1 MRRAIITVSV
11 TLLAAVM
18 SIVALVVD
26 IGSPQSASVGDLR
39 PDNASLAPSEASG
52 DESAAAFEPSQPL
65 VDRDPAVPERVVA
78 DYIPLVECGDEET
91 VAKRLRERGIREV
104 TKVYSLLFDSL
115 DLVQHERNAL
125 LSLLVDVRV
134 AETHTDCK
142 QGRKIDPQVRSDQ
155 IAAIIGDTKL
165 EQFLSLEQHLG
176 SYAEVAFV
184 NCVLEKHDRPMTD
197 AERNKVLQLVIGI
210 WERELALPR
219 ADAARGSI
227 EYLEY
232 RLAEI
237 DERERLFFE
246 QVASQLSAEQ
256 VGYLFEQY
264 QRDSYFRADA
274 LERQRRARADENA
287 EVLPLHF
294 PVRSCSTPPQ

>member
-1 MRRAIITVSV
+1 VGV
-11 TLLAAVM
+11 TSLAAVV
-18 SIVALVVD
+18 SVVALVVD
-26 IGSPQSASVGDLR
+26 IGSPHSASVGDLS
-39 PDNASLAPSEASG
+39 PDNASLAPSEASV
-52 DESAAAFEPSQPL
+52 DESAAAFEPPQSL
-65 VDRDPAVPERVVA
+65 RLDRNPAVPERVV
-78 DYIPLVECGDEET
+78 DVDNIPPVECDDEET
-91 VAKRLRERGIREV
+91 ISKRLRERGIREV

-115 DLVQHERNAL
+115 DLAQNERNAL
-125 LSLLVDVRV
+125 VSLLVDLRV
-134 AETHTDCK
+134 AGTHTDCK
-142 QGRKIDPQVRSDQ
+142 RGRKIDPQVRSDQ
-155 IAAIIGDTKL
+155 VAAIIGDTKL

-197 AERNKVLQLVIGI
+197 AERNEVLQILIDI
-210 WERELALPR
+210 RERELALPG
-219 ADAARGSI
+219 ADAARGSV
-227 EYLEY
+227 ESLEY

-287 EVLPLHF
+287 EVLPLHY
-294 PVRSCSTPPQ
+294 PARSCSYAPQ